1 MTITATT
8 ERTRLEA
15 WREQEAKLAERIEE
29 KRTRIAIYPEK
40 IREAREESFYSKPS
54 KRPLAQLN
62 SPLQKL
68 IDAEKADVAAL
79 HGLEADLSAVRS
91 VIAVEAARV
100 AEEETAE
107 AWAQLKQLHTREEEL
122 WTRGGELVGKLA
134 DAWNQYVDLAE
145 EEDKLAQK
153 NGLDGSGALAVVPA
167 PLSFKSWLLLLHAAA
182 TDPAVRAE
190 PYEEQLIDAGAF
202 RTEHGNVVY
211 DVKPAGTRQVEM
223 RRKLD
228 SGDRLH
234 DLIPDLTAVV
244 RALQLR
250 GQIPTITE

>member
-1 MTITATT
+1 MTVATKT
-8 ERTRLEA
+8 KVDLHQLRS
-15 WREQEAKLAERIEE
+15 RESQLAEQVEAKRARVSE
-29 KRTRIAIYPEK
+29 YPEK
-40 IREAREESFYSKPS
+40 IAEANRDLVYAG
-54 KRPLAQLN
+54 KRPLTQLN

-68 IDAEKADVAAL
+68 RDAEKKDVTSL
-79 HGLEADLSAVRS
+79 VTLEGELSAVRS

-100 AEEETAE
+100 AEEETAAARAAMQEFHAKEE
-107 AWAQLKQLHTREEEL
+107 ATWEKAGKAFAEL
-122 WTRGGELVGKLA
+122 TGI
-134 DAWNQYVDLAE
+134 WNQYVELAE
-145 EEDKLAQK
+145 EEDRFAAA
-153 NGLDGSGALAVVPA
+153 NGIDGADALAVAPA
-167 PLSFKSWLLLLHAAA
+167 PLSFKSFLLLLHRAA
-182 TDPAVRAE
+182 TDPEVRLE

-202 RTEHGNVVY
+202 RTDHGNVVY

-228 SGDRLH
+228 TGDRLH